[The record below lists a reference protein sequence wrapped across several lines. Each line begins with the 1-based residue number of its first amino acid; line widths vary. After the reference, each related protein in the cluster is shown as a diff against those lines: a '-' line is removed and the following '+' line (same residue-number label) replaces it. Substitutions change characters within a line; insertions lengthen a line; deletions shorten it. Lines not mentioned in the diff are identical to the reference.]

1 MTFAQFKRMKRKYQI
16 RLIVAGIVLFLLF
29 IGLLLGVSA
38 LFNAVRTQLNTKQLP
53 DVTSVNILHQNT
65 FSTILK
71 TAGQD
76 DPEQLLVMDSR
87 VVCSDQGAVLE
98 FDMNLANL
106 VSSRET
112 DYWLIHM
119 RNDKT
124 YMRRTSTEGKNGAAL
139 QYTKL
144 TFAKY
149 FPTLSR
155 INAPEFVQK
164 LQDDIPVGSGGRYIF
179 EDSFSDNLNPQV
191 APYLETGY
199 AGFQVSSKGNSVG
212 ALQKSFVVTPE
223 KWVPYVLS
231 VEAVN
236 EKRSKPNRVIL
247 LDEEKKAVVLFEVG
261 PWANV

>member
-1 MTFAQFKRMKRKYQI
+1 MTFAQFRRMKPKYQI
-16 RLIVAGIVLFLLF
+16 RVVLAGVILFLLF

-38 LFNAVRTQLNTKQLP
+38 FFNAIRTSLNTKNLS

-76 DPEQLLVMDSR
+76 DPERMLVMDSR

-98 FDMNLANL
+98 FDLNLANL
-106 VSSRET
+106 VSARET
-112 DYWLIHM
+112 DYWLVHM
-119 RNDKT
+119 KDDKT
-124 YMRRTSTEGKNGAAL
+124 YMRRTSTEGKNGMAF
-139 QYTKL
+139 QYKKL

-155 INAPEFVQK
+155 INAPEFIQK
-164 LQDDIPVGSGGRYIF
+164 LQLDIPVGNGGRYIF
-179 EDSFSDNLNPQV
+179 EDDFSDNLNPQV
-191 APYLETGY
+191 LPYLERGY
-199 AGFQVSSKGNSVG
+199 AGYQVSSKGNSVG
-212 ALQKSFVVTPE
+212 TLQKSFVVAPE

-236 EKRSKPNRVIL
+236 EKRSKANRVVL
-247 LDEEKKAVVLFEVG
+247 LNEEEKAVILFEVG